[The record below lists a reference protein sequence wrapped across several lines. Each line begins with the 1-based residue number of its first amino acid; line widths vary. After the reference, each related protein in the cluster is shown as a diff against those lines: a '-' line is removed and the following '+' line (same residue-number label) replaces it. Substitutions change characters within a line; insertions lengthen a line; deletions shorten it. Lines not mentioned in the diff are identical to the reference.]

1 MHNIHALGEYAS
13 VIIIM
18 IMSKVKS
25 VESKESFLKE
35 LHVNK
40 NHAVEVSLL

>member
-1 MHNIHALGEYAS
+1 MSWVNMLG
-13 VIIIM
+13 IIITM
-18 IMSKVKS
+18 IMSKIMS
-25 VESKESFLKE
+25 VEIMESFVKE